1 MKRTRR
7 AKTKPAKKA
16 KTDADDDGKEE
27 EEAREVDAGGSAQAW
42 VEVVMTWRLCVETV
56 FLNKFKWNGS

>member
-27 EEAREVDAGGSAQAW
+27 EASEVDAGGSAQAW
-42 VEVVMTWRLCVETV
+42 VEVVMTLRLCVETV